1 MYLATDSDKLKVG
14 KKELYWAPDGR
25 MVDSEID
32 LKAVEK
38 LIGPNTMRTKG
49 TVDQIVAR
57 WF

>member
-1 MYLATDSDKLKVG
+1 
-14 KKELYWAPDGR
+14 

-38 LIGPNTMRTKG
+38 LIGANTMRTKG